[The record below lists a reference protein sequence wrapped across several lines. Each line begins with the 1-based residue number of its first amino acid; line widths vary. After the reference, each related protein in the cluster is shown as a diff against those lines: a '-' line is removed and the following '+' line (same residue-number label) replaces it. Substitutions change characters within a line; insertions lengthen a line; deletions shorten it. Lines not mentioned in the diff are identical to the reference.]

1 MNLSQAIETLREDL
15 KRKESE
21 CLNLQNDKKNLSEAI
36 EILRDDLKKKELECQ
51 DLKIKSI

>member
-1 MNLSQAIETLREDL
+1 MNLSEAIETLREDL
-15 KRKESE
+15 KRKESG

-36 EILRDDLKKKELECQ
+36 EILRDDLKRKELECQ